1 MFKTWWNQRSKREQ
15 YITLA
20 GSLIVATLVIDIFI
34 WQPLTNAINQM
45 QQGVMQDNSL
55 LILMAD
61 AKTKLDQW
69 RSAGY
74 TATLQSSAGL
84 LVTVEQTLTKTGLS
98 RHLTNTTEQS
108 ANSIDLSFSNV
119 PFDELSDWLEMLW
132 TSDNVIVDKISVQ
145 KTATIGLANVT
156 LTLTKP

>member
-1 MFKTWWNQRSKREQ
+1 M
-15 YITLA
+15 
-20 GSLIVATLVIDIFI
+20 
-34 WQPLTNAINQM
+34 
-45 QQGVMQDNSL
+45 
-55 LILMAD
+55 
-61 AKTKLDQW
+61 
-69 RSAGY
+69 
-74 TATLQSSAGL
+74 
-84 LVTVEQTLTKTGLS
+84 
-98 RHLTNTTEQS
+98 TNTTEQS